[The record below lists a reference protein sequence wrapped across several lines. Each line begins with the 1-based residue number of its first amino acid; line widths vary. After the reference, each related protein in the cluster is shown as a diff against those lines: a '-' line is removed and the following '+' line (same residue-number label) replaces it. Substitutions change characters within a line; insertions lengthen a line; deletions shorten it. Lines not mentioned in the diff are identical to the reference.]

1 MNAAISRIDGMLHV
15 GPRTA
20 WGLVLFGFVGLSG
33 MVAVATRVHMLPIA
47 LGAAVL
53 ALVVAVSFRW
63 PILGLAAFAAL
74 IPIEGVVLI
83 DGVGTVS
90 RFAGILFAVTYG
102 VPRMGRLAFG
112 AMPTAGWALLAWT
125 IVSVGWAVDPGIAA
139 GQLFTLIQLFVI
151 AVLIA
156 DFVIHQPEIVRP
168 ILWVY
173 SLAAALTSVI
183 GMGSYLGTDAR
194 TAALEGQNPA
204 QYAAVLLP
212 ALVFGAYEMF
222 NRDRRLLGGAIAF
235 VTTLGILISGTRGA
249 WLGVAVV
256 LPIFVLP
263 NLTPRRR
270 VAFIVGAIVLG
281 VLALQVPGIAAMS
294 IERIETALSSGG
306 AGRTDIWAVAGTIY
320 AANPILGVGYA
331 NFPVAYTPD
340 VVRATGV
347 LFYTHSGAAP
357 HNLVVGTLVELGPLG
372 LLLVGLFLGP
382 LVVRRG
388 WGSEGATVQAALAAL
403 LVLSLFLD
411 MLANHKELWLVIGLA
426 AGLMYLA
433 RAATNE
439 EGRAA
444 PQVGAPAKG
453 LPELPQH
460 PVLIAR
466 DTPARPT
473 PRGTPSPSG

>member
-1 MNAAISRIDGMLHV
+1 VNAAVSRIDGVLHL
-15 GPRTA
+15 GPRVA
-20 WGLVLFGFVGLSG
+20 WALVLIGFVGLAG
-33 MVAVATRVHMLPIA
+33 MVAAATRIQMLPLGL
-47 LGAAVL
+47 LGAVG
-53 ALVVAVSFRW
+53 ALVVAVTFRW
-63 PILGLAAFAAL
+63 PILGRAAFAAL
-74 IPIEGVVLI
+74 IPIEGVLLI
-83 DGVGTVS
+83 EGVGTLS

-125 IVSVGWAVDPGIAA
+125 IVSVGWAIDPGIAA

-151 AVLIA
+151 ALLIA
-156 DFVIHQPEIVRP
+156 DYVVHEPGIVRP

-173 SLAAALTSVI
+173 SLSAAVTSVI
-183 GMGSYLGTDAR
+183 GIVSYGGADAR
-194 TAALEGQNPA
+194 SAALEGQNPA
-204 QYAAVLLP
+204 QFAAVLLP

-222 NRDRRLLGGAIAF
+222 NRERRLLGGAIAF
-235 VTTLGILISGTRGA
+235 ITTVGLLVSGTRGA
-249 WLGVAVV
+249 WLAALVV

-270 VAFIVGAIVLG
+270 IAFIAGIVVLG

-294 IERIETALSSGG
+294 VERIETALSSGG
-306 AGRTDIWAVAGTIY
+306 AGRTDIWAVGATIY
-320 AANPILGVGYA
+320 AANPVLGVGYA

-357 HNLVVGTLVELGPLG
+357 HNLVVGTIVELGPVG

-382 LVVRRG
+382 LLVRRG
-388 WGSEGATVQAALAAL
+388 WGPEGSTIQASLAAL

-426 AGLMYLA
+426 AGLAFRA
-433 RAATNE
+433 RAAI
-439 EGRAA
+439 
-444 PQVGAPAKG
+444 GAKASGGSGAIPVATVPG
-453 LPELPQH
+453 LPPH

-466 DTPARPT
+466 EASVRPVAE
-473 PRGTPSPSG
+473 RGPSPSG